1 MHALNTIK
9 IKWMKFA
16 IQITSLLSQSVIE
29 KTNNKLIF
37 PLLTSNCPLT
47 NLSGFGGNAAVLTND
62 KNSARNEFTFRTV
75 EMEVFGTS

>member
-9 IKWMKFA
+9 IKWMKFG
-16 IQITSLLSQSVIE
+16 IQITSLLSQLVIE

-37 PLLTSNCPLT
+37 PLLTSNPPT